1 MNLQPEAPMNPPEQ
15 KQLMHLLGG
24 PLVFAMILLT
34 PLAGLPF
41 DTRGALGLLVWMAW
55 WWIARPVHLAVTG
68 LLPLAVASAF
78 TLAPIEDVT
87 TSYSQD
93 TILLLLGANI
103 LTSVWVRWGLDRRIG
118 LASLLKVGADT
129 KRQIVI
135 WFLTS
140 AALSAILPNTI
151 VAATMI
157 PIVVAMLRSVGIED
171 LWNSRVGT
179 ALVIAVAWGT
189 SAGGAATPLGGA
201 PNLLTVGFI
210 EESITGQEFLFLTW
224 VTRLAPI
231 TLVIVLVMFL
241 FMSRAMQPEASGL
254 PGSKDYLESE
264 LRELGPMSQ
273 EERWGLGLFLIA
285 VGLAF
290 GRPLYADA
298 LPGLTPAF
306 AFVTMAVVSFMIRTK
321 EGPLITWQFAQA
333 NMYWGLFY
341 LFAGGI
347 ALGRILTGSGA
358 AQTLADTIAP
368 YASAGG
374 FTAVLVF
381 SVMTMVLTQ
390 VTSNTASIA
399 IVVPIT
405 ISTFQSLDLNPVP
418 FVYMVTV
425 IGNCGFILPSSAGG
439 PAIAAGYGVNLRTMA
454 SKGLMASL
462 LVLVTLVIVGY
473 TLATLWP
480 GFGVA

>member
-55 WWIARPVHLAVTG
+55 WWITRPVHLAVTGFAVTG

-333 NMYWGLFY
+333 VGGVSGD
-341 LFAGGI
+341 FARFARSSSRSMSFSRPPRSRPCI
-347 ALGRILTGSGA
+347 GSSK
-358 AQTLADTIAP
+358 IK
-368 YASAGG
+368 SAGS
-374 FTAVLVF
+374 FMRVRAKRTRCFSPDESVLKERCAR
-381 SVMTMVLTQ
+381 SSHPNRL
-390 VTSNTASIA
+390 SS
-399 IVVPIT
+399 
-405 ISTFQSLDLNPVP
+405 
-418 FVYMVTV
+418 
-425 IGNCGFILPSSAGG
+425 PSAFFRSCD
-439 PAIAAGYGVNLRTMA
+439 V
-454 SKGLMASL
+454 
-462 LVLVTLVIVGY
+462 
-473 TLATLWP
+473 
-480 GFGVA
+480 